1 MSFIEKYRDDKASH
15 NCWAFRQSS
24 IIERSSDDGE
34 PTGTAGKPILNIL
47 QAENI
52 CEAVVLVTRYY
63 GGIQLGAGGLIR
75 AYGNAAK
82 NGLLAMKKEPYIE
95 ECKVEI
101 VVPMEDVGNI
111 YQTLQSF
118 QTRQLQ
124 EFYLPAV
131 SSSSLANESHNSE
144 TADATVIKISL
155 HMACDEVQ
163 VLQDR
168 VMDKCK
174 GRGK

>member
-1 MSFIEKYRDDKASH
+1 MLDCRLCLHE
-15 NCWAFRQSS
+15 
-24 IIERSSDDGE
+24 
-34 PTGTAGKPILNIL
+34 GTAGKPILNIL

-95 ECKVEI
+95 QCKVEI
-101 VVPMEDVGNI
+101 VISMEDVGII

-118 QTRQLQ
+118 QTQQLQ
-124 EFYLPAV
+124 ESYLPAAL
-131 SSSSLANESHNSE
+131 SPSLDDEKHKSE
-144 TADATVIKISL
+144 TVEPTVIRISL
-155 HMACDEVQ
+155 LMACGEVQ
-163 VLQDR
+163 VLRDR

-174 GRGK
+174 GRGKVSIIFP